1 MIMTSPSIADRV
13 FAWGMRHQDF
23 ILSVIRNLF
32 FIPVLTFKGTKWAVV
47 TRYDDV
53 EEVLQRPN
61 VFGVIYEPK
70 LRLIMDGDNFFLG
83 MNDEEPFT
91 RDKTTMRMTAPRAE
105 AVSLVKPRVEQ
116 LAREVVSRAKNRI
129 DIVMELTQEVTTRF
143 FNDYI
148 GTRDADIKT
157 ISDQARFLFGFMFV
171 DLMNDPQTRE
181 KAIPVAA
188 ALRAYVEKTI
198 AARKA
203 NRGLHDDM
211 LERCLRFQDLGLPG
225 MSDREIRNNL
235 VGILTGGLPQP
246 PMMIPQLFD
255 ILLDRPKELA
265 EASAAARAGN
275 DDLLAKYIF
284 EASRFHPLAPAL
296 FRDCIQDYRLA
307 GGTWRSKLITKGTRV
322 AVILRSAMFDGR
334 RVKAPGQFRIDR
346 SSYSYLHFGYGMHE
360 CFGVYI
366 NNYMVPAICKVLLEK
381 KNLRRAPGEAGKLKM
396 DGAFAKS
403 LVVEF
408 D

>member
-1 MIMTSPSIADRV
+1 MTSPSIADRV
-13 FAWGMRHQDF
+13 LAWGMRHQDF
-23 ILSVIRNLF
+23 ILSIIRNLF
-32 FIPVLTFKGTKWAVV
+32 FIPVLAWKGTKWAVV
-47 TRYDDV
+47 TRYEDV

-116 LAREVVSRAKNRI
+116 LAREVVSGAKNRI

-171 DLMNDPQTRE
+171 DLMDDPQTRE

-188 ALRAYVEKTI
+188 ALRAYIEKTI

-235 VGILTGGLPQP
+235 AGIMTGGLPQP

-265 EASAAARAGN
+265 EASAAARAGD

-284 EASRFHPLAPAL
+284 EASRFYPLAPAL
-296 FRDCIQDYRLA
+296 FRDCIEDYRLA
-307 GGTWRSKLITKGTRV
+307 AGTWRSKLITKGTRV

-334 RVKAPGQFRIDR
+334 RLKNPRQFRTDR
-346 SSYSYLHFGYGMHE
+346 ISYSYLHFGYGMNE

-366 NNYMVPAICKVLLEK
+366 NNYMVPTICKVLLEK
-381 KNLRRAPGEAGKLKM
+381 RNLRRAPGEAGKLQM
-396 DGAFAKS
+396 DGAFARS